1 VASNNTSE
9 YKVVADRIVSAD
21 EDIIISVV
29 GDVYKGSIAD
39 SNRYAII
46 SDIPNF
52 TGYDYEIHVSQIDG
66 NDTTGN
72 GDLTK
77 PVATIAKALEIVAAG
92 VGVNDRRTV
101 ILHPGTYFESV
112 TLATANTYIIAQGAL
127 GANTAISG
135 TVTVTAAAR
144 FTGIKMT
151 NLVVNTTSPV
161 YLYNTTVDTQMTVT
175 NTGYL
180 EITGCSL
187 QCASGVTISGAVAT
201 GVIFNATS
209 IWGLVVNNALATV
222 IVRNSPQVLVAT
234 VTAGTLAMS
243 NSLVF
248 PSTNSGNAVTT
259 SAGTAIT
266 LSNLNILIPTGANV
280 ARVSLSG
287 FYSIIDVVFDKPNST
302 LVALSGTGGSTGS
315 IDYFQYINAD
325 RFLMQNGTAPAA
337 NLTGGGIIYVEA
349 GALKYRGS
357 SGTITTL
364 GAA

>member
-1 VASNNTSE
+1 MASNSNSE
-9 YKVVADRIVSAD
+9 YKVIADTIVSPD
-21 EDIIISVV
+21 EDLVV
-29 GDVYKGSIAD
+29 NVSGGMYKGSILE
-39 SNRYAII
+39 SNRFATV

-77 PVATIAKALEIVAAG
+77 PVATIAKGLEIATG
-92 VGVNDRRTV
+92 LGTDRRTL
-101 ILHPGTYFESV
+101 ILHAGTYFENITIS
-112 TLATANTYIIAQGAL
+112 TANTYIYAPGVL

-135 TVTVTAAAR
+135 TVTITAATRIA
-144 FTGIKMT
+144 GIKML
-151 NLVVNTTSPV
+151 NLVINSTTPV
-161 YLYNTTVDTQMTVT
+161 YMTNCTVDTQTTIT

-180 EITGCSL
+180 EITGSSL
-187 QCASGVTISGAVAT
+187 QCVSGVTITGASSA
-201 GVIFNATS
+201 VIFNSST
-209 IWGLVVNNALATV
+209 IWGLVVNNASAIV

-248 PSTNSGNAVTT
+248 SATNTGNAVAT
-259 SAGTAIT
+259 SAGTVVT
-266 LSNLNILIPTGANV
+266 LSNLNILTPAGASV

-287 FYSIIDVVFDKPNST
+287 FYSIVDVVFDKPNST

-325 RFLMQNGTAPAA
+325 RFLMQNGSAPSA

-357 SGTITTL
+357 SGTITVL
-364 GAA
+364 GVA

>member
-1 VASNNTSE
+1 MASNTTSE
-9 YKVVADRIVSAD
+9 YKVIADIIVSPD
-21 EDIIISVV
+21 EDLIINIA
-29 GDVYKGSIAD
+29 GGMYKGSILEA
-39 SNRYAII
+39 NRFTTV

-77 PVATIAKALEIVAAG
+77 PVATIAKGLEIAAG
-92 VGVNDRRTV
+92 LGTDRRTV
-101 ILHPGTYFESV
+101 ILHAGTYFEDVNIS
-112 TLATANTYIIAQGAL
+112 TANTYIYAPGIL

-135 TVTVTAAAR
+135 TVTITAATRIA
-144 FTGIKMT
+144 GIKML
-151 NLVVNTTSPV
+151 NLVINSTTPI
-161 YLYNTTVDTQMTVT
+161 YITNCTVDTQTTIT

-180 EITGCSL
+180 EITGSSL
-187 QCASGVTISGAVAT
+187 QCVSGVTITGASSA
-201 GVIFNATS
+201 VIFNSSTV
-209 IWGLVVNNALATV
+209 WGLVVNNASATV

-248 PSTNSGNAVTT
+248 SATNTGNAITT
-259 SAGTAIT
+259 SAGSVVT
-266 LSNLNILIPTGANV
+266 LSNLNILIPSGANV

-287 FYSIIDVVFDKPNST
+287 FYSIIDVVFDKPSST

-315 IDYFQYINAD
+315 VDYFQYINAD
-325 RFLMQNGTAPAA
+325 RLLMQNGTAPAA
-337 NLTGGGIIYVEA
+337 NLTGGGILFVDA

-357 SGTITTL
+357 SGTVTTI
-364 GAA
+364 APA